1 MTITIRVL
9 FALCCLSATAVCA
22 QGDAWPAKPVRII
35 ANFPPG
41 GGVDILARML
51 APKLQEALGQ
61 PFVVETRPGANGNLG
76 GELVAKAAPDG
87 HTLLMTSGGMLTTN
101 PHLYKMSFDPLKAF
115 DPVTQVAKVPILFVA
130 RPEFPA
136 GNARD
141 LLAHIRANQTR
152 VTYGSAGNGSSP
164 HIAGELLRQAGYV
177 LSHVPYKGL
186 APAVTDLLGGQLDLV
201 LDAGVAVPHVRSGKL
216 KLIAVGSP
224 QRLPSFPNVATI
236 AESGVP
242 GYDGDSA
249 HAMVVP
255 TGTPTAVASRL
266 QAEIARILKLPESIE
281 RVRALAAEP
290 IGNTPSEF
298 ARSWSADYSRIGAL
312 VREAS
317 ITAQ

>member
-1 MTITIRVL
+1 MGIFRLALAVL
-9 FALCCLSATAVCA
+9 ACAFAQFASA
-22 QGDAWPAKPVRII
+22 QSDWPSKPVRII

-61 PFVVETRPGANGNLG
+61 PFVVENRPGANGALG
-76 GELVAKAAPDG
+76 GELVAKAAADG
-87 HTLLMTSGGMLTTN
+87 YTLLMTSGGMLTTN
-101 PHLYKMSFDPLKAF
+101 PHLYKMSFDPLKVF
-115 DPVTQVAKVPILFVA
+115 DPVTQVARVPILFVA
-130 RPEFPA
+130 RPNFPA
-136 GNARD
+136 SNGRE
-141 LLAHIRANQTR
+141 LLAHIRQNQTK

-164 HIAGELLRQAGYV
+164 HIAGELLRQAGFV

-186 APAVTDLLGGQLDLV
+186 APAVTDLLGGQLDMV

-224 QRLPSFPNVATI
+224 QRLPVFPNAPTI
-236 AESGVP
+236 AESGIP

-249 HAMVVP
+249 HALVVP
-255 TGTPTAVASRL
+255 AGTPAAIVARL
-266 QAEIARILKLPESIE
+266 NAEVVRILRLPESVE
-281 RVRALAAEP
+281 RVRGLAAEP
-290 IGNTPSEF
+290 IGNTPAQF
-298 ARSWSADYSRIGAL
+298 ASSWSADHARIGAL

>member
-1 MTITIRVL
+1 MELKRIAFIA
-9 FALCCLSATAVCA
+9 FACAFAHAAVA
-22 QGDAWPAKPVRII
+22 QADWPSKPVRII

-41 GGVDILARML
+41 GGVDILARLL

-61 PFVVETRPGANGNLG
+61 PFVVENRPGANGGIG

-115 DPVTQVAKVPILFVA
+115 DPVTQVATVPILFVA
-130 RPEFPA
+130 RPNFPA
-136 GNARD
+136 NNARE
-141 LLAHIRANQTR
+141 LLAHIRANQTKIS
-152 VTYGSAGNGSSP
+152 YGSAGNGSSP

-186 APAVTDLLGGQLDLV
+186 APAVTDLLGGQLDMV
-201 LDAGVAVPHVRSGKL
+201 LDAGVAVPHVRAGRL
-216 KLIAVGSP
+216 KLMAVGSP
-224 QRLPSFPNVATI
+224 RRLPVFPDTPTI
-236 AESGVP
+236 AESGIP

-249 HAMVVP
+249 HALVVP
-255 TGTPTAVASRL
+255 AGTPAAIVAKL
-266 QAEIARILKLPESIE
+266 NAEVVRILKLPESVQ

-290 IGNTPSEF
+290 VGNTPAQF
-298 ARSWSADYSRIGAL
+298 ARNWDADYTRIGAL

>member
-1 MTITIRVL
+1 MNLKRIAFVAVACV
-9 FALCCLSATAVCA
+9 FAQAVAA
-22 QGDAWPAKPVRII
+22 QADWPSKPVRII

-61 PFVVETRPGANGNLG
+61 PFVVENRPGANGGIG

-115 DPVTQVAKVPILFVA
+115 DPVTQVATVPILFVA
-130 RPEFPA
+130 RPNFPA
-136 GNARD
+136 SNARE
-141 LLAHIRANQTR
+141 LLAHIRANQAKLS
-152 VTYGSAGNGSSP
+152 YGSAGNGSSP

-186 APAVTDLLGGQLDLV
+186 APAVTDLLGGQLDMV
-201 LDAGVAVPHVRSGKL
+201 LDAGVSVPHVRAGRL
-216 KLIAVGSP
+216 KLMAVGSP
-224 QRLPSFPNVATI
+224 RRLPVFPDTPTI
-236 AESGVP
+236 AESGIP

-249 HAMVVP
+249 HALVVP
-255 TGTPTAVASRL
+255 AGTPAAIVAKL
-266 QAEIARILKLPESIE
+266 NAEVVRILKLPESVQ

-290 IGNTPSEF
+290 VGNTPAQF
-298 ARSWSADYSRIGAL
+298 ARNWDADYTRIGAL

-317 ITAQ
+317 ITVQ